1 MNEQTLNKLEYDK
14 VISLVKQETA
24 TSVGRSQAASI
35 QPSVDMEAIEVLQA
49 ETDEAADILRWNKAI
64 PFSYMEDITPS
75 LKRSEIGG
83 TLHPSE
89 IVQIAQLIASGRNIK
104 TFIEEVENELPLLQG
119 ITDEITALKH
129 LEKKITSKI
138 DEDGNVYDDAS
149 PALRGIRQSIQYYE
163 SNIRDRLHQLTKTKS
178 KMLSDSIITIRN
190 QRYVLPVKQ
199 EYKSSIGGIVH
210 DQSSS
215 GQTLFMEPKAII
227 ELNNQLQQSYV
238 KEEQEIEVI
247 LQQLTGEIAN
257 HTDTLAVN
265 QSQIA
270 KLDVIH
276 ARARTAMKMKATKP
290 VLNNKGVIDLKSARH
305 PLLPLDTAV
314 ASDIFLGNSSHAMV
328 ITGPNTG
335 GKTVTL
341 KTIGLLVLMAQSG
354 LQIPALDGG
363 QVACYS
369 QVFADIGDE
378 QSIEQNL
385 STFSSHMTN
394 IVQIMEK
401 VHADSLVLF
410 DELGAGTDPQEGAAL
425 AMSILDKVI
434 EIKATVVAT
443 THYPE
448 LKAYGYNKEEVMNA
462 SVEFDVASL
471 QPTYRLLMGVPGRSN
486 AFEISERLGLSTAT
500 ISHAKSYLG
509 IESKNV
515 ENMIVALENTKKAA
529 EEKEAEAAET
539 VEAAQQLKQD
549 LEKEW
554 QTFQKEEA
562 RMYEKAEE
570 KADKALRKAR
580 EEAEIIVE
588 EVRQMKNQ
596 SLWKEHE
603 WIEARKMLEEAQPEL
618 TDSTP
623 ENTPSKPEKSPQD
636 IQVGDEIKHQTLH
649 QYGEVVEKKNDKE
662 YIIQVGQMKMTAKKK
677 DLEFIRK
684 KEAEQP
690 EAVTHVVKKASTSN
704 VKPELDLRGERYEDA
719 VQQLEKYIDDA
730 LMQGYP
736 RVTIIHGKGTGALR
750 KGVEQFIR
758 STPAIKHHRL
768 GAQGEGGSGVT
779 VLELQ

>member
-1 MNEQTLNKLEYDK
+1 MNEQTLNKLEYNK
-14 VISLVKQETA
+14 VISLVEQETA
-24 TSVGRSQAASI
+24 TSVGKSQAALI

-64 PFSYMEDITPS
+64 PFSHMEDITPS

-83 TLHPSE
+83 TLPPSE

-119 ITDEITALKH
+119 ITNEITALKH
-129 LEKKITSKI
+129 LEKEITSKI

-149 PALRGIRQSIQYYE
+149 PALRGIRQSIQHYE

-199 EYKSSIGGIVH
+199 EYKGSIGGIVH

-238 KEEQEIEVI
+238 KEEQEIELI
-247 LQQLTGEIAN
+247 LQKLTGEIAN

-434 EIKATVVAT
+434 DINATVVAT

-448 LKAYGYNKEEVMNA
+448 LKAYGYNKEAVINA

-486 AFEISERLGLSTAT
+486 AFEISERLGLSSAT
-500 ISHAKSYLG
+500 IAHAKSYLG

-529 EEKEAEAAET
+529 EEKEAEAAEI

-562 RMYEKAEE
+562 RLYEKAEE

-588 EVRQMKNQ
+588 EVRQMKDQ

-618 TDSTP
+618 TDSIP
-623 ENTPSKPEKSPQD
+623 ENAPSKPEKGAQD

-684 KEAEQP
+684 KEADQP

-719 VQQLEKYIDDA
+719 MQQLEKYIDDA